1 MLESLSLP
9 KFGIKGAGAE
19 PWLRE
24 QEIDVPPATYD
35 TRRLADGGLIAR
47 LGTSDFFL
55 EGAPSGELL
64 PRLSAELARNPPRVY
79 SVERHD
85 AAFLLSG
92 PLAVKVLAQL
102 CSFDFR
108 SAPPGRV
115 VMTRAAGVN
124 CTVLPGAADE
134 VPSFRL
140 WIDCTYAAYFGEML
154 AQITEEL
161 GGIAKKRS

>member
-9 KFGIKGAGAE
+9 MLGIKGAGAE
-19 PWLRE
+19 AWLRE
-24 QEIDVPPATYD
+24 QGIEVPPATYE
-35 TRRLADGGLIAR
+35 TRQLSGGGLIAR
-47 LGTSDFFL
+47 LGSSDFFL
-55 EGAPSGELL
+55 EGGPSGELL
-64 PRLSAELARNPPRVY
+64 PRLAAELARNPPRVY
-79 SVERHD
+79 RVERHD

-140 WIDCTYAAYFGEML
+140 WIDCTFAAYFGEML
-154 AQITEEL
+154 AQISEEL
-161 GGIAKKRS
+161 GRIAKERS